1 MRRGRLGSVPPRF
14 LVLALTLVGLN
25 LLAWAWVRQS
35 WMTATEEL
43 RVVDVFPLEA
53 LDDSTYV
60 SLVFNHDLVE
70 LDEVGVRLEDP
81 PFTVRP
87 AVDGYWEWIS
97 PRQLSL
103 QLARP
108 LPPGRIFEVRPKR
121 DVARRFGERLV
132 GKQTFVLKTRALEMK
147 QLEVRRCDNEHA
159 TLHFEFNQPVDPTEL
174 LARLTIHAGQRLT
187 SRTTL
192 ESLAPRCR
200 TRQPSASIEVDV
212 TRPADVDRLQ
222 VRVDGALLGVG
233 AVLPLG
239 EAVERDLRLPERF
252 AVDRRSVSAPRL
264 GEPVRAT
271 ISLTQ
276 GIDASQP
283 LDAIE
288 VEPAVEQLRIELR
301 WDDIHLRGRFEP
313 GRRYTVT
320 LPGGFRSR
328 SGILLGD
335 AERVVL
341 TVPEYEPQVHFP
353 ADDGILSPHGNR
365 SLEVSVVNVPELKFE
380 LWRVHPNNLV
390 AYLHNDGWRATARPL
405 AEQRARMPAGESSQ
419 SIMLDLERLVGDAPG
434 IYRLDAEAS
443 DERWVED
450 TALVRVTDLALT
462 ARTAGDER
470 LVWVTSIRDGAPL
483 EHVEVA
489 AYSLNNQVLAF
500 ARTDANG
507 LARLPRHAHHPDG
520 DAFVITA
527 RRGADLNYLQPGRS
541 DPDFDKPVAGARP
554 HPESYEALVYGER
567 GVYRPGDTFHVSAIL
582 RDGEGRVPP
591 AFPVE
596 LRVYRPD
603 GQLVHRA
610 VASPESPGE
619 TPIGSPTPAIAMS
632 AELKGEASPPV
643 KVSHRSDALEASAE
657 LLGQGIAQFSVPISE
672 TAATGRYRFE
682 VGLPIDGT
690 RGAGSNLW
698 GVGTVRVE
706 AFVPVRLEVE
716 ATAEAARVSVGVEPA
731 VTTRARYIFGTPAAG
746 LSTRVH
752 ARWHPVVFRSE
763 REPEYDFRPAES
775 RSERFEERAQVLDP
789 TGEVTTALA
798 DPARL
803 DPGLWRV
810 FVSTTVTAPGSRSV
824 SAHTELAVDRQGRY
838 LGLRLPDAPRANEPA
853 RFGWIQRTATDEPAD
868 PGPVEVEL
876 SHLIW
881 KTERREVG
889 GRPTWQR
896 VVEEFVVDQRT
907 LNADGAV
914 ASGEWS
920 FTPEESGRYRLRA
933 LDTRSGRT
941 TEVDFFVRGVGETVA
956 SSTHPERV
964 EVTHRSGR
972 VRAGETIELT
982 IRAPFAGRA
991 LMTLESD
998 RVDAARIVTLEA
1010 GEQTVALELPSR
1022 LRGGAFVDV
1031 TLIRAVDP
1039 HEVEWLPH
1047 RARGAVALRVDHAEE
1062 RVPVAI
1068 SAPTDA
1074 RPGTPLSIILETPP
1088 TESAARA
1095 WVHLWAVDESLLLPT
1110 AYRVSNPWDFFLA
1123 PRQRSVLGSDV
1134 FGELLPDHRGP
1145 AELTYIG
1152 GDSNGEL
1159 ALRRLATVTARREA
1173 PAVVWR
1179 RAEPI
1184 PADGTLTVALDAPD
1198 RPGALR
1204 VMAVVVDGDQYGAAS
1219 HVTRLKS
1226 PITVEVS
1233 APRAVAPGDVFE
1245 IPVTVFNQTEHEIEA
1260 IAIDLIHDEAITVE
1274 AISAAPRRLAPGAS
1288 ETIIHRAT
1296 AIDAAPVSLRVEARD
1311 RSRPEVAGHATC
1323 EFAVRRVTPLR
1334 REVSIESVAAG
1345 ESRTWTVDPSVWV
1358 PARVRTTVR
1367 VSGRSDVELIPTVE
1381 RLLDYPYGC
1390 AEQTSSRLLALSRA
1404 PQWAESLGL
1413 SRSVIDRKIERG
1425 LLRWSDLQR
1434 PSGGLSYWPGQ
1445 ESTDLWA
1452 SAYAAHVAGRLERS
1466 GVPLAPEFVARLG
1479 SYLERALQHR
1489 EIESLDH
1496 EALVLRAL
1504 GALGRPQYGR
1514 LERLTDEIES
1524 LDAIGRLHLAV
1535 AWFEAG
1541 QRDAAES
1548 VLDRVGGFDRIPI
1561 TTAGRIASPVRGL
1574 ALWVDALSILRPDGP
1589 ELPLAIEQL
1598 AATRTNGGWGN
1609 TLENATAI
1617 AALCDF
1623 YRRKPERPDFSGTLR
1638 AGEVEHAFEAAAPT
1652 TLTTTAASISLSS
1665 EGDGSIPVIV
1675 VREGLAAE
1683 TPAPFDRGLSVR
1695 REWLD
1700 SSGEPIEG
1708 DTVELGALV
1717 WVELRLEG
1725 DASQRGRDG
1734 RNLAVVDLLPGG
1746 FEAENPNLETSAA
1759 GRTFA
1764 GATRSAGHTERLD
1777 DRVVSFVDLPS
1788 SRVAEIRYPIR
1799 ATSVGTF
1806 RVPGVEASSMYDPE
1820 LASLDAA
1827 RTIRVVRP

>member
-1 MRRGRLGSVPPRF
+1 M
-14 LVLALTLVGLN
+14 LALALVGLN
-25 LLAWAWVRQS
+25 LFAWAWVRQS
-35 WMTATEEL
+35 WMTAEEEL

-53 LDDSTYV
+53 LDESTYV
-60 SLVFNHDLVE
+60 SLVFNHDLVD
-70 LDEVGVRLEDP
+70 LDAVGVRLDDP

-87 AVDGYWEWIS
+87 AVDGFWEWIS

-108 LPPGRIFEVRPKR
+108 LPAGQIFEIRPKR

-147 QLEVRRCDNEHA
+147 QVEVRRCDNEHA
-159 TLHFEFNQPVDPTEL
+159 TLRFEFNQPVDPTEL
-174 LARLTIHAGQRLT
+174 LARLTIHAGGSLT
-187 SRTTL
+187 SRPPL
-192 ESLAPRCR
+192 ESLTPRCR
-200 TRQPSASIEVDV
+200 SREPSESIEVEV

-222 VRVDGALLGVG
+222 VRVDGGLLGVG

-239 EAVERDLRLPERF
+239 EAVDRDLRLPERF
-252 AVDRRSVSAPRL
+252 EVDHRSVSAPRL

-271 ISLTQ
+271 ISLTH
-276 GIDASQP
+276 GIDPSQS
-283 LDAIE
+283 LDSIE
-288 VEPAVEQLRIELR
+288 VEPAVDPLRVELR

-320 LPGGFRSR
+320 LPAGFRSK
-328 SGILLGD
+328 SGILLGQ

-341 TVPEYEPQVHFP
+341 TVPEYEPQVRFP

-390 AYLHNDGWRATARPL
+390 AHLRDDGWRATARPL
-405 AEQRARMPAGESSQ
+405 ATQRARMPAGESSQ

-462 ARTAGDER
+462 ERTAGDER
-470 LVWVTSIRDGAPL
+470 LVWVTSIRDGTPL

-500 ARTDANG
+500 ARTDSNG
-507 LARLPRHAHHPDG
+507 LARLARPSNHPDG
-520 DAFVITA
+520 EAFVLTA
-527 RRGADLNYLQPGRS
+527 RRGADLNYLRPGRR
-541 DPDFDKPVAGARP
+541 DPDFDASVAGARP
-554 HPESYEALVYGER
+554 YPASYEALVYGER
-567 GVYRPGDTFHVSAIL
+567 GVYRPGDSVHVTAIL

-610 VASPESPGE
+610 VASPDAPREAPR
-619 TPIGSPTPAIAMS
+619 GSPTPAIA
-632 AELKGEASPPV
+632 ATDEATAPV
-643 KVSHRSDALEASAE
+643 SVAHRSEAPDASAV
-657 LLGQGIAQFSVPISE
+657 LLGQGIAQFSVPTSPS
-672 TAATGRYRFE
+672 AATGLYRLE
-682 VGLPIDGT
+682 VGLPVDGT
-690 RGAGSNLW
+690 RGSGSNRW

-716 ATAEAARVSVGVEPA
+716 AHADTTVVPVGTEPE

-746 LSTRVH
+746 LATRVH
-752 ARWHPVVFRSE
+752 ARWQPVVFRSE
-763 REPEYDFRPAES
+763 REPEYDFHPAEP

-798 DPARL
+798 DPAQL

-824 SAHTELAVDRQGRY
+824 SAHAELEVDRQGRY
-838 LGLRLPDAPRANEPA
+838 LGSRLPDAPRVNEPA
-853 RFGWIQRTATDEPAD
+853 TFGWIQRTVDDEPAD

-876 SHLIW
+876 THLVW
-881 KTERREVG
+881 KTELREVS

-896 VVEEFVVDQRT
+896 VVEEFVVDRRT
-907 LNADGAV
+907 LNEDGAV
-914 ASGEWS
+914 ARGEWS

-933 LDTRSGRT
+933 LDVRSGRT
-941 TEVDFFVRGVGETVA
+941 TEVEFFVRGFGETVA
-956 SSTHPERV
+956 TASHPERV
-964 EVTHRSGR
+964 EVAHRSGR
-972 VRAGETIELT
+972 IRAGETIELT
-982 IRAPFAGRA
+982 LRAPFAGRA
-991 LMTLESD
+991 LLSLESD
-998 RVDAARIVTLEA
+998 RVDVARIVTVDA
-1010 GEQTVALELPSR
+1010 GEQSVAFELPPR
-1022 LRGGAFVDV
+1022 LRGGAYVNV
-1031 TLIRAVDP
+1031 TLIRPVDP
-1039 HEVEWLPH
+1039 NEAEWLPH
-1047 RARGAVALRVDHAEE
+1047 RAHGTLALRVDHSDD
-1062 RVPVAI
+1062 RIPVAL
-1068 SAPTDA
+1068 SAATDA
-1074 RPGTPLSIILETPP
+1074 RPGAPLSIVLRTPP

-1110 AYRVSNPWDFFLA
+1110 GYRVTDPWDFFLA
-1123 PRQRSVLGSDV
+1123 PRQRSVLGSDI
-1134 FGELLPDHRGP
+1134 FDELLPDHRGP

-1152 GDSNGEL
+1152 GDSNGKV

-1184 PADGTLTVALDAPD
+1184 PADGVLTVTLGAPD

-1204 VMAVVVDGDQYGAAS
+1204 VMAVVVDGDHYGAAS

-1226 PITVEVS
+1226 PITIEVS
-1233 APRAVAPGDVFE
+1233 APRAVAPGDEFE
-1245 IPVTVFNQTEHEIEA
+1245 IPVTVFNQTEREIET
-1260 IAIDLIHDEAITVE
+1260 IDLELVHDETIAVD
-1274 AISAAPRRLAPGAS
+1274 AISRALRGLAPGTS

-1296 AIDAAPVSLRVEARD
+1296 AADAGPVSLRVEARD
-1311 RSRPEVAGHATC
+1311 RSRPDVAGHATC
-1323 EFAVRRVTPLR
+1323 EFVVRRVTPLH
-1334 REVSIESVAAG
+1334 REVSIEAIAAG
-1345 ESRTWTVDPSVWV
+1345 ESRTWTVDSATWV
-1358 PARVRTTVR
+1358 PDRVRTTVR
-1367 VSGRSDVELIPTVE
+1367 VSGRSSVELIPTVE

-1404 PQWAESLGL
+1404 PEWAESLGL
-1413 SRSVIDRKIERG
+1413 SRSVIERKIERG

-1434 PSGGLSYWPGQ
+1434 PSGGLSYWPGH
-1445 ESTDLWA
+1445 ERTDLWA

-1466 GVPLAPEFVARLG
+1466 GVSLAPDFVARLSG
-1479 SYLERALQHR
+1479 YLERALQHR
-1489 EIESLDH
+1489 EIESLDR

-1514 LERLTDEIES
+1514 LERLTEELDS

-1541 QRDAAES
+1541 RRDAAES
-1548 VLDRVGGFDRIPI
+1548 VLDRVAGFDRIPV

-1574 ALWVDALSILRPDGP
+1574 ALWVEALSIVRPEDP
-1589 ELPLAIEQL
+1589 ALPLALEQL
-1598 AATRTNGGWGN
+1598 AAARTNGSWGN
-1609 TLENATAI
+1609 TLENATAV
-1617 AALCDF
+1617 AALCEFQARNPVRADF
-1623 YRRKPERPDFSGTLR
+1623 TGSLSADG
-1638 AGEVEHAFEAAAPT
+1638 VEHAFESATPT
-1652 TLTTTAASISLSS
+1652 TWTTSAATLSLTS
-1665 EGDGSIPVIV
+1665 EGEGSIPVIL

-1683 TPAPFDRGLSVR
+1683 APAPFDRGLSVR
-1695 REWLD
+1695 RQWLD
-1700 SSGEPIEG
+1700 SRGAPIEG
-1708 DTVELGALV
+1708 DTIELGALV
-1717 WVELRLEG
+1717 WVELRIEG
-1725 DASQRGRDG
+1725 DASTRGRDY

-1759 GRTFA
+1759 GRTYA
-1764 GATRSAGHTERLD
+1764 GAQASAGHTERLD
-1777 DRVVSFVDLPS
+1777 DRVVSFVDLPPS
-1788 SRVAEIRYPIR
+1788 LVAVVRYPIR
-1799 ATSVGTF
+1799 ATAVGTF

-1820 LASLDAA
+1820 LASLDVA
-1827 RTIRVVRP
+1827 RSIRVVQP